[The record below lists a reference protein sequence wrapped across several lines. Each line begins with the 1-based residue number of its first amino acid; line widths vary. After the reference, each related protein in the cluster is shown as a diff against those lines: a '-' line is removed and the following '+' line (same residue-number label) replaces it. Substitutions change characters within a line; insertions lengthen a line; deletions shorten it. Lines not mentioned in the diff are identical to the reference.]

1 MNIQPAIGQGQLLGN
16 LSVDNNKVSSIT
28 VLRFDLTLTDI
39 TVASFDYL
47 EVKIPED
54 SGSLFMYGRSTC

>member
-1 MNIQPAIGQGQLLGN
+1 MNFQPAKGQGQLLGN

-28 VLRFDLTLTDI
+28 TLRFDLTLTDI

-54 SGSLFMYGRSTC
+54 SGSLFMNGRSTC